1 MREIFVIVILLILP
15 INLYAG
21 QQEWRQRASEK
32 STEIAASDIEEE
44 IRFGREVAARILAR
58 ADLYSDDALNRYLN
72 LVGKALALNSARP
85 ELEFRFAVLDT
96 MEINAYATP
105 GGYVFITKGA
115 IAFMKDESE
124 LAGVLA
130 HEISHI
136 TGRHIIKEFGIKGTE
151 DSPMAGLARLIGGGT
166 EASRVA
172 FYQAVDKAMDILF
185 KDGYKRTDEA
195 EADRNAVMITAL
207 SGYEPSALSNYL
219 QRLKTIKG
227 QNTEVLDRTHPP
239 YDERTALIK
248 KTIKDEGL
256 EISGQNFQERFL
268 KQTKGIKR

>member
-1 MREIFVIVILLILP
+1 MREILVIVLLLIFP

-21 QQEWRQRASEK
+21 QEWRQRTSEK
-32 STEIAASDIEEE
+32 ATEVSASDIEEE

-58 ADLYSDDALNRYLN
+58 ADIYSDDALNRYIN

-85 ELEFRFAVLDT
+85 ELEFHFAVLDT
-96 MEINAYATP
+96 MEINAYAAP

-115 IAFMKDESE
+115 LASMKDEAE

-136 TGRHIIKEFGIKGTE
+136 TGKHIIKEFGVKGSE
-151 DSPMAGLARLIGGGT
+151 DSPIAGLARLIGGGT

-195 EADRNAVMITAL
+195 EADRNAVLITAL

-219 QRLKTIKG
+219 ERLKTIKG

-256 EISGQNFQERFL
+256 DISGKNFQERFL
-268 KQTKGIKR
+268 TQTKGIKR

>member
-1 MREIFVIVILLILP
+1 MREILVIVFLLILP

-21 QQEWRQRASEK
+21 QEWRQRASEK
-32 STEIAASDIEEE
+32 STEVAASDIEEE

-58 ADLYSDDALNRYLN
+58 TDLYSDDALNRYLN

-96 MEINAYATP
+96 MEINAYAAP

-115 IAFMKDESE
+115 IASMRDEAE

-136 TGRHIIKEFGIKGTE
+136 IGRHIIKEFGIKGTE

-166 EASRVA
+166 ESARVA

-185 KDGYKRTDEA
+185 KDGYKRSDEA

-219 QRLKTIKG
+219 ERLKKIKG
-227 QNTEVLDRTHPP
+227 QNTEVLNRTHPP

-248 KTIKDEGL
+248 RTIKEEGL